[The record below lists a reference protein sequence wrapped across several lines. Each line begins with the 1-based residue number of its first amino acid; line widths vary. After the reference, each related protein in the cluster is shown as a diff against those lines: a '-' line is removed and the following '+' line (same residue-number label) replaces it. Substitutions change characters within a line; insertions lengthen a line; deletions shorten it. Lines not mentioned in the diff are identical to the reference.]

1 MKRTTIMALLL
12 SSALAATA
20 ASAQQATAPNAV
32 APNICQGLVAFLAHH
47 GGVQGNATPITLE
60 EAQRFARENNSF
72 ACGSAIHSL
81 YAAGVRLPDPLLA
94 AIGVPPSTNTRNP
107 Y

>member
-12 SSALAATA
+12 SSALTATA
-20 ASAQQATAPNAV
+20 GTVQQAPAPDDVTTNL
-32 APNICQGLVAFLAHH
+32 CQGLVAFLAHQD
-47 GGVQGNATPITLE
+47 GVQGNATPITLE

-72 ACGSAIHSL
+72 ACGSAIHGL
-81 YAAGVRLPDPLLA
+81 YAAGVHLPGPLLE
-94 AIGVPPSTNTRNP
+94 AIGVPPSTNTQNP